1 MTQKTPDIAPASGG
15 HHAHGQREE
24 ARTRHTQAPPETTA
38 AGPGGRI
45 LTIRSHSGL
54 SGDML
59 LAGLALMNAAADMAQ
74 TETAAPPGT
83 AALLPAAERIL
94 AELLAP
100 LAAAVPALEGCLAL
114 TRREVAGIGGWHA
127 DVRLPQAH
135 GHRSLADI
143 HALIEGCGLAEG
155 ARRLAMD
162 CFALLARCEA
172 EVHGTRP
179 ERVTFHEVGAL
190 DSILDIC
197 LACALFERLGP
208 TRLVA
213 GALPLAD
220 GSVRCA
226 HGLIPAPAP
235 AVLALL
241 GGVPVRP
248 FEGGEDAGE
257 LVTPTALALLKTLGC
272 EFGPWPA
279 FRVAGT
285 ALVFGTRVFPG
296 TANGAVFAVGNA

>member
-1 MTQKTPDIAPASGG
+1 MKQKTPESSPPTGHHDHGHCREAHAPHAPA
-15 HHAHGQREE
+15 HPAEW
-24 ARTRHTQAPPETTA
+24 APDS
-38 AGPGGRI
+38 GGRI

-59 LAGLALMNAAADMAQ
+59 LAGLALMNAAADAAR
-74 TETAAPPGT
+74 TDAAAPLGT
-83 AALLPAAERIL
+83 AALLPAAERLL

-127 DVRLPQAH
+127 QVRLPQAH
-135 GHRSLADI
+135 EHRSLADI
-143 HALIEGCGLAEG
+143 RALIEGCGLAEG
-155 ARRLAMD
+155 AKRLAMD
-162 CFALLARCEA
+162 CFSLLARCEA

-208 TRLVA
+208 ARLVA

-248 FEGGEDAGE
+248 FAGGEDAGE
-257 LVTPTALALLKTLGC
+257 LVTPTALALLKTFGC
-272 EFGPWPA
+272 DFGPWPA
-279 FRVAGT
+279 FRVTAT

-296 TANGAVFAVGNA
+296 TANGAVFALGIA

>member
-1 MTQKTPDIAPASGG
+1 MKQKDPAPPSCGDQ
-15 HHAHGQREE
+15 HAHGHRQHG
-24 ARTRHTQAPPETTA
+24 RTRHVPAHPAETVPE
-38 AGPGGRI
+38 PGGRI

-59 LAGLALMNAAADMAQ
+59 LAGLALMNAAAD
-74 TETAAPPGT
+74 TAAPLGT
-83 AALLPAAERIL
+83 AALLPAAERLL
-94 AELLAP
+94 ADLLAP
-100 LAAAVPALEGCLAL
+100 LAAAVPPLAGCLTL

-127 DVRLPQAH
+127 SVRLPQTH
-135 GHRSLADI
+135 EHRTLADI
-143 HALIEGCGLAEG
+143 RALIEGCGLAEG
-155 ARRLAMD
+155 AKRLAVD

-172 EVHGTRP
+172 EVHGTQP

-197 LACALFERLGP
+197 LACALFDRLGP
-208 TRLVA
+208 ARLVA

-248 FEGGEDAGE
+248 FAGGEDAGE
-257 LVTPTALALLKTLGC
+257 LVTPTALALLKTFGC
-272 EFGPWPA
+272 DFGPWPA
-279 FRVAGT
+279 FRVTAT

-296 TANGAVFAVGNA
+296 AANGAVFAVGDA

>member
-1 MTQKTPDIAPASGG
+1 MKRHIPEASLPCGHHDHGHPQEAHAPHAPAHPAKS
-15 HHAHGQREE
+15 
-24 ARTRHTQAPPETTA
+24 APRS
-38 AGPGGRI
+38 RI

-59 LAGLALMNAAADMAQ
+59 LAGLALMNAVADAVD
-74 TETAAPPGT
+74 TAPEAAAPQGT
-83 AALLPAAERIL
+83 AALVPAAERLL

-100 LAAAVPALEGCLAL
+100 LAAAVPALAGCLAL

-127 DVRLPQAH
+127 EVRLPQAH
-135 GHRSLADI
+135 EHRTLADI
-143 HALIEGCGLAEG
+143 GALIEGCGLTEG
-155 ARRLAMD
+155 AKRLALD
-162 CFALLARCEA
+162 CFTLLARCEA
-172 EVHGTRP
+172 EVHGTQP
-179 ERVTFHEVGAL
+179 ERVVFHEVGAL

-197 LACALFERLGP
+197 LACALFDRLGP
-208 TRLVA
+208 ARLVA
-213 GALPLAD
+213 GPLPLAD

-248 FEGGEDAGE
+248 FAGGGDAGE

-272 EFGPWPA
+272 HFGPWPA

-296 TANGAVFAVGNA
+296 AANGAVFAVGDA

>member
-1 MTQKTPDIAPASGG
+1 MKRHIPEASLPCG
-15 HHAHGQREE
+15 HHDHGHPQEAH
-24 ARTRHTQAPPETTA
+24 APHVPAHPAESTPA
-38 AGPGGRI
+38 PGGRI

-59 LAGLALMNAAADMAQ
+59 LAGLALMNAAADAAR
-74 TETAAPPGT
+74 TDAAPLGT
-83 AALLPAAERIL
+83 AALLPAAERLL

-100 LAAAVPALEGCLAL
+100 LAAAVPALKGCLAL

-127 DVRLPQAH
+127 QVRLPQAH
-135 GHRSLADI
+135 EHRTLADI
-143 HALIEGCGLAEG
+143 RALIEGCGLADG
-155 ARRLAMD
+155 AKRLAQD
-162 CFALLARCEA
+162 CFSLLAGCEA
-172 EVHGTRP
+172 EVHGTQP

-197 LACALFERLGP
+197 LACALFDRLAP
-208 TRLVA
+208 ARLVA

-248 FEGGEDAGE
+248 FAGGEDAGE

-272 EFGPWPA
+272 HFGPWPA
-279 FRVAGT
+279 FRVTGT

-296 TANGAVFAVGNA
+296 TANGAVFAVGTA